1 MMFLEDFNL
10 PLLDTYN
17 LISMANIFT
26 YPKFEFGIANMTT
39 WC

>member
-26 YPKFEFGIANMTT
+26 NFEFGIANMST